1 MNEKQPL
8 MGPSAT
14 SQPSTC
20 QTISAWPLDR
30 HQIWQGLTDK
40 SIWIEA
46 VVGVITQIIWTAC
59 FSSTSLSL
67 VALYN
72 MAFPF
77 VPMYIAT
84 KVILKPLLDRG
95 FGRLFGPCV
104 YLGRAF
110 LVEARDSPPSLC
122 LISDQRTFPS
132 SSQGRHFLHCLRFA
146 PCWKGP
152 ASTSRP
158 CLASPPHS
166 QRPGRIFSN
175 LTCHPTRNFSSKEA
189 FLWKLAS

>member
-20 QTISAWPLDR
+20 QTTSAWPLDR
-30 HQIWQGLTDK
+30 HQIWQGLTGK

-95 FGRLFGPCV
+95 FGRLFGPCFSRRSARQPT
-104 YLGRAF
+104 LPLLDLRPEDIPEFQSRTALPTLPPLRAVLERPGF
-110 LVEARDSPPSLC
+110 DLSALPC
-122 LISDQRTFPS
+122 LTPTLSTTWP
-132 SSQGRHFLHCLRFA
+132 HFLKFDMSSNEEFQQQRSILME
-146 PCWKGP
+146 
-152 ASTSRP
+152 TS
-158 CLASPPHS
+158 
-166 QRPGRIFSN
+166 
-175 LTCHPTRNFSSKEA
+175 
-189 FLWKLAS
+189 